1 MERKQAAKSSK
12 RKSARKAQQLSVQY
26 KWCKVELNREQ
37 GNLLRSVAAG
47 RPLEGIS
54 TLKAESEDELPNA
67 ASWPIVIF
75 FLILLVPIIWSSSY
89 NCLFVS
95 SIPLLMALVSLGV
108 MMLLKNLEQQDEA
121 TEALQSR
128 AIIDDD
134 IFAEDSLEEE
144 EETAASTDADMSM
157 SAGVRATRRSAAAAI
172 PQNPTARCF
181 GHRSQSRTHAANRLP
196 THPRAG
202 SLAHC

>member
-1 MERKQAAKSSK
+1 MERKHSKDAKSSK

-121 TEALQSR
+121 LQSR

-134 IFAEDSLEEE
+134 VFAEDSLEEE
-144 EETAASTDADMSM
+144 DETAASTDADMSM

-181 GHRSQSRTHAANRLP
+181 GHRSQSRTHAANRLL
-196 THPRAG
+196 TVPRAG
-202 SLAHC
+202 SLAH